1 MSTTHLALVM
11 HGGGMRGAYGAGV
24 IDALQAIIA
33 PRTIDLVLGTSAGGA
48 NALAVSGGLYQET
61 RRIWMEHLHRG
72 VFINPHRVRWF
83 TNVDYLMGLFKTY
96 GISNERVRD
105 SATRIFIA
113 VTHFM
118 TGKCRYFTNTDDV
131 LQAVRATISIPILS
145 PTPVEVAGEP
155 YLDGGI
161 AATTQDL
168 ADKAFA
174 EGADK
179 VIALDLSSAMCW
191 WQRMALWWYA
201 RHKAQGLR
209 EAIAHMCALS
219 YPEPFRP
226 DERVYLVRP
235 KETMVTRLNYTL
247 EKLADTYQ
255 RGKKEI
261 EEDVELKR
269 FLELEY

>member
-1 MSTTHLALVM
+1 MSISRIALVM

-24 IDALQAIIA
+24 IDALQGIIG
-33 PRTIDLVLGTSAGGA
+33 PRKVDVVLGTSAGGA
-48 NALAVSGGLYQET
+48 NALAVAGGLYQET
-61 RRIWMEHLHRG
+61 RKIWMEHLHRG
-72 VFINPHRVRWF
+72 VFINPHRIRWF
-83 TNVDYLMGLFKTY
+83 TNVDYLMDLFKTY
-96 GISNERVRD
+96 GITNERVRD
-105 SATRIFIA
+105 SATRVFIA

-118 TGKCRYFTNTDDV
+118 TGICRYFTNTDDV
-131 LQAVRATISIPILS
+131 LQAVRATISIPMLS
-145 PTPVEVAGEP
+145 PTPVAVAGEP

-168 ADKAFA
+168 VDKAFA

-191 WQRMALWWYA
+191 WQRMAMRRYA

-209 EAIAHMCALS
+209 DAIARMCALP
-219 YPEPFRP
+219 YPEPLYP
-226 DERVYLVRP
+226 DDRVYLVRP

-255 RGKKEI
+255 RGKKET
-261 EEDVELKR
+261 EEDAQVKQ
-269 FLELEY
+269 FLGITT